1 MALKSLYKVNEAA
14 NIDMAAEWT
23 VSTRLTISSQ
33 AAVEKALA
41 PSTNHIGL
49 YSDSDVVFRFDLTTG
64 DNVSANND
72 MILQANTLTFIR
84 VPKGVSALGRGV
96 IYFHA
101 KQVASAATKYL
112 RLVEC

>member
-1 MALKSLYKVNEAA
+1 MALKSLYKVVESL
-14 NIDMAAEWT
+14 NIDTAAEWT

-33 AAVEKALA
+33 AAVEKALS

-49 YSDSDVVFRFDLTTG
+49 YSDSDIVFRFDLATG
-64 DNVSANND
+64 DSTSANND
-72 MILQANTLTFIR
+72 MILQAKTLTFIR
-84 VPKGVSALGRGV
+84 VPRGKSALGRDV

-101 KQVASAATKYL
+101 KQVASVATKYL